1 MTTNQPTNQTAPA
14 PRPGERVQTWW
25 CVGCQLWHQ
34 AEPILAAV
42 KAEGERLERERL
54 RRERGD

>member
-1 MTTNQPTNQTAPA
+1 MATNQPANQAAPA

-25 CVGCQLWHQ
+25 CVGCQLRHQ

-42 KAEGERLERERL
+42 QAEAEQLEREQKRKSQ
-54 RRERGD
+54 